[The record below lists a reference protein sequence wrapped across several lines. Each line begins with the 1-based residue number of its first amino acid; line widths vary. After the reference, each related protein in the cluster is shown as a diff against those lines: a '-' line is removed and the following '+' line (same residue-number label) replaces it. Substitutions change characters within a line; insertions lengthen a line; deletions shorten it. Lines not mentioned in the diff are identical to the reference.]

1 MIDRIM
7 KKSGEKS
14 FLKDLEKI
22 DRTKLDESIC
32 EDLDISYTDKSSNE
46 QKLDVYYSK
55 IKIKKPILIDIHGG
69 GFISN
74 DKEINHLFGNYI
86 AQNGFVVF
94 NLNYRLAYPEYTV
107 FDQIEDIDSAVNW
120 ILANAEKYGGDANS
134 MYIAGHSSAGVL
146 AVTEAML
153 CNNTDMLR
161 DYNLKERHYNYKGI
175 ILDCGLMHFYKRSIA
190 YTGMRN
196 MVFPKN
202 YSKNEKYKYLIFENR
217 EEIKNLPKTVLI
229 TNKKDALKN
238 MTYWFKKV
246 LEHYGVPHLLI
257 DDGKDGHMGIIYKPY
272 SEDNL
277 KKIEEIKHFLND

>member
-22 DRTKLDESIC
+22 DRTKLDKSIC

-55 IKIKKPILIDIHGG
+55 SKIKKPILIDIHGG

-74 DKEINHLFGNYI
+74 DKEINHLFGNYM

-120 ILANAEKYGGDANS
+120 ILANAEKYGGDINS

-202 YSKNEKYKYLIFENR
+202 YSKNKKYKYLIFENR
-217 EEIKNLPKTVLI
+217 EEIN
-229 TNKKDALKN
+229 N
-238 MTYWFKKV
+238 
-246 LEHYGVPHLLI
+246 
-257 DDGKDGHMGIIYKPY
+257 
-272 SEDNL
+272 
-277 KKIEEIKHFLND
+277 

>member
-74 DKEINHLFGNYI
+74 DKEINHLFGNYM

-161 DYNLKERHYNYKGI
+161 DYNLKERHYNYKGM
-175 ILDCGLMHFYKRSIA
+175 ILNCGLMHFYKRSIA

>member
-1 MIDRIM
+1 MINKIM
-7 KKSGEKS
+7 KKSGEIS

-22 DRTKLDESIC
+22 DRTKLDKSVC

-74 DKEINHLFGNYI
+74 DKEINHLFGNYM

>member
-22 DRTKLDESIC
+22 DRTKLDKSIC

-74 DKEINHLFGNYI
+74 DKEINHLFGNYM

-161 DYNLKERHYNYKGI
+161 EYSLKERHYNYKGI

-277 KKIEEIKHFLND
+277 KKIEEIKHFLNY

>member
-74 DKEINHLFGNYI
+74 DKEINHLFGNYM

-120 ILANAEKYGGDANS
+120 ILANAEKYGGDINS

>member
-1 MIDRIM
+1 M

-22 DRTKLDESIC
+22 DRTKLDKSIC

-120 ILANAEKYGGDANS
+120 ILANAEKYGKRTYNRR
-134 MYIAGHSSAGVL
+134 
-146 AVTEAML
+146 L
-153 CNNTDMLR
+153 C
-161 DYNLKERHYNYKGI
+161 ERSFQRGCS
-175 ILDCGLMHFYKRSIA
+175 L
-190 YTGMRN
+190 
-196 MVFPKN
+196 
-202 YSKNEKYKYLIFENR
+202 
-217 EEIKNLPKTVLI
+217 
-229 TNKKDALKN
+229 
-238 MTYWFKKV
+238 
-246 LEHYGVPHLLI
+246 
-257 DDGKDGHMGIIYKPY
+257 
-272 SEDNL
+272 
-277 KKIEEIKHFLND
+277 

>member
-22 DRTKLDESIC
+22 DKTKLDKSIC

-74 DKEINHLFGNYI
+74 DKEINHLFGNYM

-246 LEHYGVPHLLI
+246 LEHYGIPHLLI

>member
-1 MIDRIM
+1 M

-22 DRTKLDESIC
+22 DRTKLDKSIC

-74 DKEINHLFGNYI
+74 DKEINHLFGNYM

>member
-74 DKEINHLFGNYI
+74 DKEINHLFGNYM

>member
-74 DKEINHLFGNYI
+74 DKEINHLFGNYM

-134 MYIAGHSSAGVL
+134 MYIVGHSSAGVL

>member
-74 DKEINHLFGNYI
+74 DKEINHLFGNYM
-86 AQNGFVVF
+86 AQNGCVVF

>member
-22 DRTKLDESIC
+22 DRTKLDKSVC

-74 DKEINHLFGNYI
+74 DKEINHLFGNYM

-161 DYNLKERHYNYKGI
+161 EYNLKERHYNYKGI

>member
-22 DRTKLDESIC
+22 DRTKLDKSIC

-46 QKLDVYYSK
+46 QKLDIYYSK

-74 DKEINHLFGNYI
+74 DKEINHLFGNYM

-161 DYNLKERHYNYKGI
+161 DYNLKERHYNYKGM

>member
-22 DRTKLDESIC
+22 DRTKLDKSIC

-74 DKEINHLFGNYI
+74 DKEINHLFGNYM

-196 MVFPKN
+196 MVFQKN
-202 YSKNEKYKYLIFENR
+202 YSKNGKYKYLIFENR

>member
-1 MIDRIM
+1 MINKIM
-7 KKSGEKS
+7 KKSGEIS

-22 DRTKLDESIC
+22 DRTKLDKSVC

-55 IKIKKPILIDIHGG
+55 IKTKKPILIDIHGG

-74 DKEINHLFGNYI
+74 DKEINHLFGNYM

-134 MYIAGHSSAGVL
+134 MYIAGHSSAGVF

-277 KKIEEIKHFLND
+277 KKIEGIKHFLND

>member
-22 DRTKLDESIC
+22 DRTKLDKSVC

-74 DKEINHLFGNYI
+74 DKEINHLFGNYM

>member
-22 DRTKLDESIC
+22 DRTKLDKSIC

-46 QKLDVYYSK
+46 QKLDIYYSK

-74 DKEINHLFGNYI
+74 DKEINHLFGNYM

-120 ILANAEKYGGDANS
+120 ILANAEKYGGDINS

>member
-74 DKEINHLFGNYI
+74 DKEINHLFGNYM

-202 YSKNEKYKYLIFENR
+202 YSRNEKYKYLIFENR

>member
-22 DRTKLDESIC
+22 DRTKLDKSIC

-74 DKEINHLFGNYI
+74 DKEINHLFGNYM

-161 DYNLKERHYNYKGI
+161 DYNLKERHYNYKGM

-196 MVFPKN
+196 MVFSKN
-202 YSKNEKYKYLIFENR
+202 YSKNGKYKYLIFENR

>member
-22 DRTKLDESIC
+22 DRTKLDKSIC
-32 EDLDISYTDKSSNE
+32 EDLDISYTDKSSKE
-46 QKLDVYYSK
+46 HKLDVYYSK
-55 IKIKKPILIDIHGG
+55 SKIKKPILIDIHGG

-74 DKEINHLFGNYI
+74 DKEINHLFGNYM

-217 EEIKNLPKTVLI
+217 EEIN
-229 TNKKDALKN
+229 N
-238 MTYWFKKV
+238 
-246 LEHYGVPHLLI
+246 
-257 DDGKDGHMGIIYKPY
+257 
-272 SEDNL
+272 
-277 KKIEEIKHFLND
+277 

>member
-1 MIDRIM
+1 M

-22 DRTKLDESIC
+22 DRTKLDKSIC

-74 DKEINHLFGNYI
+74 DKEINHLFGNYM

-190 YTGMRN
+190 YIGMRN

>member
-22 DRTKLDESIC
+22 DRTKLDKSIC
-32 EDLDISYTDKSSNE
+32 EDLDISYTDTSSNE

-74 DKEINHLFGNYI
+74 DKEINHLFGNYM

>member
-22 DRTKLDESIC
+22 DRTKLDKSIC

-74 DKEINHLFGNYI
+74 DKEINHLFGNYM

-161 DYNLKERHYNYKGI
+161 EYNLKERHYNYKGI

>member
-1 MIDRIM
+1 M
-7 KKSGEKS
+7 
-14 FLKDLEKI
+14 
-22 DRTKLDESIC
+22 
-32 EDLDISYTDKSSNE
+32 
-46 QKLDVYYSK
+46 
-55 IKIKKPILIDIHGG
+55 
-69 GFISN
+69 
-74 DKEINHLFGNYI
+74 

-246 LEHYGVPHLLI
+246 LEHYGIPHLLI

>member
-74 DKEINHLFGNYI
+74 DKEINHLFGNYM

-161 DYNLKERHYNYKGI
+161 DYNLKERHYNYKGM